1 MIAGFGLYL
10 LEKNAIEKI
19 KKDQFQLLSEQLYS
33 SLKQSISSLTLIS
46 SISHSDANNN
56 NQQQI
61 DRIKNS
67 YDVFDANAWL
77 VQMGLFELST
87 VNNQSEVKKLW
98 LSDKPP
104 PGIDDTVKSGSASDE
119 WAAIVNH
126 SRHQLLSIL
135 PQNSSQQSLPTR

>member
-87 VNNQSEVKKLW
+87 VN
-98 LSDKPP
+98 
-104 PGIDDTVKSGSASDE
+104 
-119 WAAIVNH
+119 
-126 SRHQLLSIL
+126 
-135 PQNSSQQSLPTR
+135 PTFRSTFRNKFFGRCCPCN